1 MNRRTFLSLSAVT
14 LAAQT
19 AARPNLLLIVAD
31 DLGYGDLAC
40 QGAKDMRTPHLDALR
55 ASGMNFANCYANC
68 PVCSPTRTS
77 LMSGRYP
84 DRVGVQGVI
93 RLRPEDNWGYL
104 SPKAVLLPEILRKAG
119 YATALVG
126 KWHLGYEPHNLPTAR
141 GFDQFHGMLGGMVM
155 DYYTHQGH
163 QDTKPD
169 MWDGTKP
176 ARPQGHCTDIF
187 EQWAVNTL
195 EGWKNERRPFF
206 LALCFNAPHT
216 PVQPKED
223 WLAKVKARE
232 PGMSE
237 KRAKI
242 VALIEH
248 MDDAV
253 GKVLAALDQTG
264 KRANTLVVFTSDN
277 GGQCDQ
283 GASNGPWRGCKED
296 MYEGGIR
303 VPGFASWP
311 GRIAAGSSTERIQL
325 SMDISAT
332 LAEAAGVRYPG
343 PVEGESALATW
354 LGRTQEAT
362 ARDLFWSRREGNVR
376 YMGKTIHAMRRGD
389 WKLVHN
395 SPFAPLELYNLRD
408 DPYEKND
415 LAQKNRAKFLELA
428 AELRKYIQRSA
439 AVGWLAE

>member
-1 MNRRTFLSLSAVT
+1 MKRRTFLSLSAAA

-19 AARPNLLLIVAD
+19 PVRPNILLIVAD

-40 QGAKDMRTPHLDALR
+40 QGAKDMRTPHLDALK
-55 ASGMNFANCYANC
+55 ASGMNFANCYSNC

-104 SPKAVLLPEILRKAG
+104 SPKAVLLPAVLKKAG
-119 YATALVG
+119 YATALIG

-141 GFDQFHGMLGGMVM
+141 GFDKFHGMLGGMVM

-169 MWDGTKP
+169 MWDGVNP
-176 ARPQGHCTDIF
+176 ARPQGHCTYIF
-187 EQWAVNTL
+187 AQWAVDTL
-195 EGWKNERRPFF
+195 LGWKNEQRPFF
-206 LALCFNAPHT
+206 LTVCFNAPHT
-216 PVQPKED
+216 PVQPKQD
-223 WLAKVKARE
+223 WLKKVQSRE
-232 PGMSE
+232 PAISE

-248 MDDAV
+248 MDEAV
-253 GKVLAALDQTG
+253 GKVLTALDQSG
-264 KRANTLVVFTSDN
+264 KRANTLIVFTSDN

-283 GASNGPWRGCKED
+283 GASNAPWRGCKED

-311 GRIAAGSSTERIQL
+311 GHIATNTTTERIHL
-325 SMDISAT
+325 SMDLSVT
-332 LAEAAGVRYPG
+332 LAAAAGLHYPG
-343 PVEGESALATW
+343 PVEGESALPTW
-354 LGRTQEAT
+354 LGQSQPESP
-362 ARDLFWSRREGNVR
+362 RDLFWSRREGNLR
-376 YMGKTIHAMRRGD
+376 YMGKTIHAMRRGE

-395 SPFAPLELYNLRD
+395 SPFQPMELYNLKD
-408 DPYEKND
+408 DPYEKHD
-415 LAQKNRAKFLELA
+415 LAQTNKAKFTELA
-428 AELRKYIQRSA
+428 AALRKYIQQSA
-439 AVGWLAE
+439 SVGWLAE